1 MYRGYS
7 WRSWVLDGDFGYL
20 LEMLERYSP
29 WIIECLVP
37 EMEWETSE
45 ARKNHWNGR
54 MLRPPGCE
62 GKPCTE
68 LLQFV
73 VEGFPLKVLSK
84 NPQWISICAGAH
96 LINLFN
102 RFPFTQRCTCQL
114 PVTFLWV
121 FYRFFFAKFRA
132 DVVTLEGLVPGPEVL
147 SLRRSYCSD
156 GGVPCVPC
164 RSWSE
169 ISWDFN
175 GFDMCFD
182 MFW

>member
-1 MYRGYS
+1 
-7 WRSWVLDGDFGYL
+7 
-20 LEMLERYSP
+20 MLERYSP

-54 MLRPPGCE
+54 MLRPPVRENRVQNFSSLWLKGFHSKFCPKTHNE
-62 GKPCTE
+62 S
-68 LLQFV
+68 QFV
-73 VEGFPLKVLSK
+73 LVHTWLICSIVSLSPKDVHVNCLSLFCGFSTV
-84 NPQWISICAGAH
+84 
-96 LINLFN
+96 
-102 RFPFTQRCTCQL
+102 
-114 PVTFLWV
+114 
-121 FYRFFFAKFRA
+121 FFAKFRA